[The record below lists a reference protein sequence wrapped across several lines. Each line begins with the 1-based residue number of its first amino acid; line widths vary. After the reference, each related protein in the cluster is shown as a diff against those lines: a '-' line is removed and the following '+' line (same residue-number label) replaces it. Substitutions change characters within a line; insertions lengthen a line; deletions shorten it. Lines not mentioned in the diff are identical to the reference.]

1 MEATRFRFWPKKN
14 KKVKRW
20 LMHLQIRVQTH
31 VTSVLYYQLML
42 LQSGK
47 KEVKINLK
55 AKKQIGYKQ
64 GGQLRQTIPDFLSCV
79 FRHTTMRDWLSIRKS

>member
-1 MEATRFRFWPKKN
+1 MEATRFRFWQKKN

-20 LMHLQIRVQTH
+20 LMYMQIRVQTQ

-47 KEVKINLK
+47 KEVKI
-55 AKKQIGYKQ
+55 KKLDIHKVNN
-64 GGQLRQTIPDFLSCV
+64 S
-79 FRHTTMRDWLSIRKS
+79 

>member
-1 MEATRFRFWPKKN
+1 
-14 KKVKRW
+14 
-20 LMHLQIRVQTH
+20 MHLQIRVQTQ

-55 AKKQIGYKQ
+55 DKKQIGYKQ
-64 GGQLRQTIPDFLSCV
+64 GGQLRQTIKADNS
-79 FRHTTMRDWLSIRKS
+79 

>member
-1 MEATRFRFWPKKN
+1 MY
-14 KKVKRW
+14 
-20 LMHLQIRVQTH
+20 MQIRVQTQ

-55 AKKQIGYKQ
+55 DKKKIGYKQ
-64 GGQLRQTIPDFLSCV
+64 GGQLRQTIPESLSCV
-79 FRHTTMRDWLSIRKS
+79 R

>member
-20 LMHLQIRVQTH
+20 LMYLQIRVQTQ

-42 LQSGK
+42 LQFGK
-47 KEVKINLK
+47 KSSKDK
-55 AKKQIGYKQ
+55 
-64 GGQLRQTIPDFLSCV
+64 P
-79 FRHTTMRDWLSIRKS
+79 

>member
-1 MEATRFRFWPKKN
+1 
-14 KKVKRW
+14 
-20 LMHLQIRVQTH
+20 MHLQIRVQIQ

-42 LQSGK
+42 LHSGK
-47 KEVKINLK
+47 KSKD
-55 AKKQIGYKQ
+55 KKQIGYKQ

>member
-1 MEATRFRFWPKKN
+1 
-14 KKVKRW
+14 
-20 LMHLQIRVQTH
+20 MHLQIRVQTQ

-55 AKKQIGYKQ
+55 DKKQIEYKQ
-64 GGQLRQTIPDFLSCV
+64 GRQLRQTIPESLSCV
-79 FRHTTMRDWLSIRKS
+79 FRHAAVRDWLSIRKS

>member
-1 MEATRFRFWPKKN
+1 MEATRFRFWQRKN

-20 LMHLQIRVQTH
+20 LMYLQIRVQTH

-55 AKKQIGYKQ
+55 DKKQIGYKQ
-64 GGQLRQTIPDFLSCV
+64 GGQLRQTIKADNSGFSVLCIQA
-79 FRHTTMRDWLSIRKS
+79 HHYA

>member
-1 MEATRFRFWPKKN
+1 M

-20 LMHLQIRVQTH
+20 FMYLQIRVQTH
-31 VTSVLYYQLML
+31 VTSVLYYQFML

-47 KEVKINLK
+47 KRSKD
-55 AKKQIGYKQ
+55 KKQIGYKQ

-79 FRHTTMRDWLSIRKS
+79 FRHTTMRDWFSIRKS

>member
-1 MEATRFRFWPKKN
+1 MEATRFRFWLKKN

-20 LMHLQIRVQTH
+20 LMHLQIRVQTQ

-55 AKKQIGYKQ
+55 DKKQIGYKQ
-64 GGQLRQTIPDFLSCV
+64 GGQLRQTIPESLSCV
-79 FRHTTMRDWLSIRKS
+79 FRHTAMRDWLSIRKR